1 VKVTNRSA
9 ARQTGKVSVNVT
21 PDTAT
26 WTLVDGD
33 GAGHP
38 GKGDA
43 TLDNTTT
50 GAVTLRWGAL
60 DGYTPP
66 GGGAET
72 HGMSQRGGAVN
83 SHMRISDQPIFSDL
97 IPGGS
102 ADLILSVEP
111 MESLRY
117 LPFLSEKGY
126 LVTNI
131 TPFENIPNYPA
142 LDKVLAEIRKHPRHI
157 AIDADAIAKEVGTVR
172 ASNMVMLGAATP
184 FIDIEFSKIEEGIR
198 TIFER
203 KGEAVVNLNLEALRR
218 GRQFAEENR

>member
-1 VKVTNRSA
+1 MKADIILAGVGGQGILSIATVLGEA
-9 ARQTGKVSVNVT
+9 ALADGL
-21 PDTAT
+21 
-26 WTLVDGD
+26 TL
-33 GAGHP
+33 
-38 GKGDA
+38 KQ
-43 TLDNTTT
+43 
-50 GAVTLRWGAL
+50 
-60 DGYTPP
+60 
-66 GGGAET
+66 AET
-72 HGMSQRGGAVN
+72 HGMSQRGGAVY

-117 LPFLSEKGY
+117 LPYLSETGY

-131 TPFENIPNYPA
+131 TPFVNIPNYPE
-142 LDKVLAEIRKHPRHI
+142 LEKVLAEIRLHPRYI
-157 AIDADAIAKEVGTVR
+157 AIDADAIAKEVGSAR

-184 FIDIEFSKIEEGIR
+184 FIDIEFSKIEQGIR

-218 GRQFAEENR
+218 GRKFAEENR